1 MEMTRTKLSALAVL
15 LGAATLFA
23 GCSGS
28 DWEAVSYERG
38 DTTVMRTVAGSA
50 WGGPAT
56 LVERARITA
65 DPADTVDGL
74 TSVTALTSGPN
85 GDVYVVDGERPAVRL
100 YDRDGRHVRAFVV
113 PLGEPGHYSQPNGV
127 AVLSDGRVVIR
138 DPRRSQ
144 LVVYSPR
151 GTYLERW
158 PHQPGVYS
166 PIPLIS
172 DAEDRLYTR
181 IVFNPTEPREE
192 WREGLMR
199 YGSDG
204 SIEDTIPDPEIDYV
218 PPSMVVE
225 VPGGDPVKFPIP
237 LTPRAY
243 WTRTPAGDVVTAI
256 SDRYALDVVK
266 PDGSIVRI
274 EREYEPV
281 PASRE
286 ERFTLYRDIDKRAR
300 QIDYRW
306 TWRGPIIP
314 EEKPP
319 FKGLFADADGRI
331 WIQLHQTA
339 ELTGEFAASAE
350 ASDTAA
356 SEAGSGAAAAPDT
369 TADPDAAAVP
379 EAEDPLPTV
388 RDWREPIVFDVFEP
402 DGRYLGQVSAPPG
415 FRTQPLPSIRGN
427 TVWAA
432 VSDHG
437 GVPDVVRFE
446 IER

>member
-1 MEMTRTKLSALAVL
+1 MELTRRNLNALVVLS
-15 LGAATLFA
+15 GASAFLA

-28 DWEAVSYERG
+28 DWEAVSYESG
-38 DTTVMRTVAGSA
+38 DTTVVQTVAGSV
-50 WGGPAT
+50 WGGSAR
-56 LVERARITA
+56 LVERARIAA
-65 DPADTVDGL
+65 DPADSLDEPRSL
-74 TSVTALTSGPN
+74 TAIASGPN
-85 GDVYVVDGERPAVRL
+85 GDVYVVDGEMPAVRL
-100 YDRDGRHVRAFVV
+100 YERDGRYVRVFVV
-113 PLGEPGHYSQPNGV
+113 PFGEPGHYSQPNGV

-151 GTYLERW
+151 GVFLERW
-158 PHQPGVYS
+158 PHPSGVYS

-172 DAEDRLYTR
+172 DAKDRLYTR
-181 IVFNPTEPREE
+181 VVYNPEEPREE
-192 WREGLMR
+192 WQEGLVR

-204 SIEDTIPDPEIDYV
+204 SIEDTIPDPEIDHV
-218 PPSMVVE
+218 PPSLAVE
-225 VPGGDPVKFPIP
+225 SPEGDTVRFEIP

-243 WTRTPAGDVVTAI
+243 WALSGSGDVVTAV
-256 SDRYALDVVK
+256 SDRYALQVAK

-286 ERFTLYRDIDKRAR
+286 EQFTFFRDIDRRAR

-306 TWRGPIIP
+306 TWRGPRVP

-319 FKGLFADADGRI
+319 FKGLFSDADGRI
-331 WIQLHQTA
+331 WVQLHQPA
-339 ELTGEFAASAE
+339 ALIGEFAASAE
-350 ASDTAA
+350 ASDTVADPA
-356 SEAGSGAAAAPDT
+356 
-369 TADPDAAAVP
+369 ADPDSAA
-379 EAEDPLPTV
+379 ESRDRLPTV

-415 FRTQPLPSIRGN
+415 FRTRPLPSIRGN

-432 VSDHG
+432 VSDEG
-437 GVPDVVRFE
+437 GVPNVVRFE
-446 IER
+446 IVH